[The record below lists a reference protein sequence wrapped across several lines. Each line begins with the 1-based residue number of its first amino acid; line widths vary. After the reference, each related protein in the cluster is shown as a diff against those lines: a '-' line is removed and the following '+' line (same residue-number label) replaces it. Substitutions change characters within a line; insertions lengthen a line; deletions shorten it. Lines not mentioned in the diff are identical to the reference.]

1 MPDNDLQIALDLESP
16 APAYRQIVDQFR
28 QWFVSGALPAG
39 STLPSVRRLAIDLGI
54 HHNTVAEAY
63 RILGEEGWLQVSHGR
78 AARVLERSCAPPASV
93 AERHELKDRFSRRLR
108 SLVAEIRASGLSEEW
123 IFAELQS
130 GVEGGN

>member
-1 MPDNDLQIALDLESP
+1 VSNEDLQITLDLESLT
-16 APAYRQIVDQFR
+16 PAYRQIIDQFR
-28 QWFVSGALPAG
+28 HWFVSGTLPAG

-63 RILGEEGWLQVSHGR
+63 RILAEEGWLQVSHGR

-108 SLVAEIRASGLSEEW
+108 GLVAEIRASGLSDEW
-123 IFAELQS
+123 ILGELRA
-130 GVEGGN
+130 GAEGGN

>member
-1 MPDNDLQIALDLESP
+1 MANEDLQIALDLESST
-16 APAYRQIVDQFR
+16 PAYRQIVDQFR

-63 RILGEEGWLQVSHGR
+63 RLLAEEGWLKVSHGR
-78 AARVLERSCAPPASV
+78 AAQVLERSCAPPARV
-93 AERHELKDRFSRRLR
+93 AERHELKERFSRRLR

-123 IFAELQS
+123 ILAELRIRP
-130 GVEGGN
+130 EREN